1 MHFESVILQ
10 PKTKQK
16 KHRKMKNTNPIF
28 SLKNFRSFGE
38 EGADFELAPIT
49 VLTGCNSAGK
59 SSLVKALLLL
69 SVNKDEVKG
78 GATWRKD
85 ISEKSNP
92 DIGEKFHDISVYSQ
106 EFNYPSIILKVSA
119 KELGLGRFDKVLH
132 RNAKDGMLKL
142 SYRMWS
148 RYLREEVVV
157 TRLFRANSNDILNN
171 GELIEFTIKQ
181 LNGTILYRYFL
192 KDSIA
197 KHPKNKMGSFFE
209 ETLGWNLE
217 YNFDMISE
225 QYNKYCDIRRYY
237 DWQGFIQLSQYI
249 VPESESGSLQRI
261 RKMIEDNP
269 HLIEDYSK
277 HMEELK
283 KRFGEEVEDYRDII
297 PGGLPNSDS
306 VDEWTFHTLMRRI
319 EGDLTDFKNN
329 IIAPEMIGKIY
340 IDVVND
346 CITPRFIVNNTYID
360 SSSAIVQRL
369 YSLEDENKLSVALGK
384 VIKRGVILNT
394 LSKNGFIETGDFVNK
409 WLGEFKIA
417 DKIRIEGTEE
427 GIGIKVFI
435 VKGKE
440 KRLLA
445 DEGYGITQLASLF
458 IQIENNIIENTRVR
472 YEKVHTGISSYIKDS
487 CHYQPSYITIEEPEN
502 HLHPK
507 YQSLLADMFV
517 EAYQVYNIHFII
529 ETHSE
534 YLIRKLQVLV
544 ADKENEL
551 TPNDVSLNYVE
562 KDDGG
567 ISHNRQIKI
576 QEDGRL
582 SEPFGPGFF
591 DESKT
596 LVMQMLKF

>member
-1 MHFESVILQ
+1 
-10 PKTKQK
+10 
-16 KHRKMKNTNPIF
+16 MKNANPIF

-78 GATWRKD
+78 GARWRKD

-92 DIGEKFHDISVYSQ
+92 DIGERFHDISVYSQ
-106 EFNYPSIILKVSA
+106 DFNYPSIILKVSF

-132 RNAKDGMLKL
+132 RNAKDGMLTL

-148 RYLREEVVV
+148 RYLCEEVVV

-197 KHPKNKMGSFFE
+197 KHSKNKMGSFFE
-209 ETLGWNLE
+209 EALGWNLE

-237 DWQGFIQLSQYI
+237 DWQGFIQLSQYS
-249 VPESESGSLQRI
+249 VPESESSSLQRI
-261 RKMIEDNP
+261 QKMIEDNP
-269 HLIEDYSK
+269 QLIEDYSK

-283 KRFGEEVEDYRDII
+283 KLFGEEVENYREII
-297 PGGLPNSDS
+297 PVGLPNSDL
-306 VDEWTFHTLMRRI
+306 VDELTFHTLMSRI
-319 EGDLTDFKNN
+319 ERDLTDFKNN

-346 CITPRFIVNNTYID
+346 CINPRFIVNNTYID

-427 GIGIKVFI
+427 GVGIKVFI

-472 YEKVHTGISSYIKDS
+472 YEKVHTSNSSCIKDS

-517 EAYQVYNIHFII
+517 EAYQIYNIHFII

-544 ADKENEL
+544 ADKENNL

-562 KDDGG
+562 KDKSG
-567 ISHNRQIKI
+567 ISTNRKI
-576 QEDGRL
+576 EILEDGRL

-591 DESKT
+591 DEADSLAMDLMKYK
-596 LVMQMLKF
+596 VRR

>member
-1 MHFESVILQ
+1 MTNFEFLSSIPDYTLFSAAAVEAEKVYSTSPAMCAVGCRKALELAVKWVYSADNTISMPYKENLQSLIHEPSFRFALDNRTWGKLPFIIKLGNLSVHTERVVNNADALLALESLFEFIEWLDYCYGSDYVERHFDPALIPTEKVIIDTKKIKEQESLIEQKDSEIKALQ
-10 PKTKQK
+10 AKIAEMSAALTAGKEEKQE
-16 KHRKMKNTNPIF
+16 
-28 SLKNFRSFGE
+28 SRSFAP
-38 EGADFELAPIT
+38 AD
-49 VLTGCNSAGK
+49 
-59 SSLVKALLLL
+59 L
-69 SVNKDEVKG
+69 S
-78 GATWRKD
+78 
-85 ISEKSNP
+85 
-92 DIGEKFHDISVYSQ
+92 
-106 EFNYPSIILKVSA
+106 EFK
-119 KELGLGRFDKVLH
+119 
-132 RNAKDGMLKL
+132 
-142 SYRMWS
+142 
-148 RYLREEVVV
+148 
-157 TRLFRANSNDILNN
+157 TR
-171 GELIEFTIKQ
+171 
-181 LNGTILYRYFL
+181 
-192 KDSIA
+192 
-197 KHPKNKMGSFFE
+197 
-209 ETLGWNLE
+209 
-217 YNFDMISE
+217 
-225 QYNKYCDIRRYY
+225 
-237 DWQGFIQLSQYI
+237 
-249 VPESESGSLQRI
+249 
-261 RKMIEDNP
+261 
-269 HLIEDYSK
+269 
-277 HMEELK
+277 
-283 KRFGEEVEDYRDII
+283 
-297 PGGLPNSDS
+297 
-306 VDEWTFHTLMRRI
+306 
-319 EGDLTDFKNN
+319 
-329 IIAPEMIGKIY
+329 KIY